1 LISLAKQ
8 SPQWQV
14 LQDPEEQLPQAAPL
28 LGLEAAVIFRP
39 TLALQ
44 ALINFSTLFCP
55 QWGHSTSGS
64 LPKTS
69 FSKS

>member
-1 LISLAKQ
+1 
-8 SPQWQV
+8 V
-14 LQDPEEQLPQAAPL
+14 LQDPAEQPLQEAPA
-28 LGLEAAVIFRP
+28 LGLEAAVIFMP

-44 ALINFSTLFCP
+44 ALINFSTLLWP

-69 FSKS
+69 FSKF